1 MILNVEI
8 DTEQNSKDEV
18 LYSVGNID
26 NCHKSNTMLR
36 IRTRLRFILVVESS
50 FLKVSQGNF
59 VTCTICETVMTALDE
74 SIVDPNNE
82 QVKGL
87 LAKTFIW
94 FIFSFYFPGSGR
106 LSGSDL

>member
-1 MILNVEI
+1 MVEI

-18 LYSVGNID
+18 LYSVVSLHNY
-26 NCHKSNTMLR
+26 HKSNTMLR
-36 IRTRLRFILVVESS
+36 IRTRLRFILVVLESS

-87 LAKTFIW
+87 LANIYFVYFLIL
-94 FIFSFYFPGSGR
+94 FSR
-106 LSGSDL
+106 L